1 MSMILPESS
10 DMNIFSMYVPTCI
23 SFPLPVVPKSSTPA
37 ISLAN
42 LQDKNAPNN
51 WSKPQNYLL
60 SYYCKD
66 NDFQNTKKVVF
77 NVKCSPWI
85 KINTK
90 CWHLRYNTHT
100 ENCTNR
106 VYSSTSY
113 HKVNACSFWFL
124 NPTEVA
130 INSLYWLM

>member
-1 MSMILPESS
+1 MMLPESS

-37 ISLAN
+37 ISLVN

-51 WSKPQNYLL
+51 WSDLQNYLL

-77 NVKCSPWI
+77 NGKCSP
-85 KINTK
+85 
-90 CWHLRYNTHT
+90 
-100 ENCTNR
+100 
-106 VYSSTSY
+106 
-113 HKVNACSFWFL
+113 
-124 NPTEVA
+124 
-130 INSLYWLM
+130 